1 MKLKILL
8 ITSFITSSLS
18 IFAQFSPTSNGYSA
32 TNVNNNFGIGMSAEY
47 ASKFSVM
54 ANGNGNHPFVAYT
67 SDADCAFRIYSSGEI
82 LIGNVSPSAGL
93 GSINVGNNLIVN
105 GCIGIGTTPVN
116 GYKLYVNGKIYCK
129 DEMKVAEVKTDKIN
143 ATEIKVSDLTVD
155 ISNVADY
162 VFNEDYELKDL
173 DEVEKYV
180 KENRHLPGVPSGR
193 EMEREGISVS
203 HMTNLLL
210 EKVEELTLYMIELKK
225 ENKSLKAQI
234 ENLQKE

>member
-1 MKLKILL
+1 
-8 ITSFITSSLS
+8 
-18 IFAQFSPTSNGYSA
+18 
-32 TNVNNNFGIGMSAEY
+32 
-47 ASKFSVM
+47 
-54 ANGNGNHPFVAYT
+54 
-67 SDADCAFRIYSSGEI
+67 
-82 LIGNVSPSAGL
+82 
-93 GSINVGNNLIVN
+93 
-105 GCIGIGTTPVN
+105 
-116 GYKLYVNGKIYCK
+116 
-129 DEMKVAEVKTDKIN
+129 MKVAEVKTDKIN